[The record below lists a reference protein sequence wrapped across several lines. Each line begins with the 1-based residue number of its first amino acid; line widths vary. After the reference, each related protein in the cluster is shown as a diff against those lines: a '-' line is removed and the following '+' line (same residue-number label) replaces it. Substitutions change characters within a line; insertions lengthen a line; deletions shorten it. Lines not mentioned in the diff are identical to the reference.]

1 MSSVSTSLY
10 GIHPHDDHGLH
21 QNLMAQIDA
30 SPSMGSGE
38 PFYPTLFDGV
48 PTPFFPNPNN
58 ISATQ
63 SPHEELVVPTFLTN
77 GVTND
82 AGLAPAFPTY
92 NAVPHS
98 SPFVTSS
105 LFFSGLPTSPGS
117 TLAPSRGP
125 SRGNLPKRKRKS
137 DDDYTKRIA
146 MYLAKSKKVAPTR
159 KPYGA
164 GFRDMFDKLPL
175 EVQRALNTFYTG
187 CCESTTG
194 KANSTRK
201 KHMFSKQ
208 HCLNLPKEYLDMI
221 PCFVCPA
228 YIAFHGRCTKAR
240 PGRYDST
247 DRHCKGCAGFQEM
260 NSKCEIFPLKITKE
274 EHEAVTTYRETDKNG
289 EVEEKTE
296 RLVDN
301 SVNKLLGM
309 MVGHE
314 KFQIHEAESNFSEAI
329 HTVSESGIT

>member
-1 MSSVSTSLY
+1 MSSVSTSLLY

-48 PTPFFPNPNN
+48 PAPFFPNPNN
-58 ISATQ
+58 
-63 SPHEELVVPTFLTN
+63 N
-77 GVTND
+77 GVSND

-98 SPFVTSS
+98 FPFVTSS

-125 SRGNLPKRKRKS
+125 SRGSVPKRKRKS

-164 GFRDMFDKLPL
+164 GFRDMFVRSTPSHLILDNYKRLL
-175 EVQRALNTFYTG
+175 TKQTFVHH
-187 CCESTTG
+187 
-194 KANSTRK
+194 RK
-201 KHMFSKQ
+201 T
-208 HCLNLPKEYLDMI
+208 I
-221 PCFVCPA
+221 
-228 YIAFHGRCTKAR
+228 G
-240 PGRYDST
+240 
-247 DRHCKGCAGFQEM
+247 
-260 NSKCEIFPLKITKE
+260 
-274 EHEAVTTYRETDKNG
+274 
-289 EVEEKTE
+289 
-296 RLVDN
+296 
-301 SVNKLLGM
+301 
-309 MVGHE
+309 
-314 KFQIHEAESNFSEAI
+314 
-329 HTVSESGIT
+329 